1 MHIASSNNKR
11 QYNNTRHIIL
21 LTLHIT
27 PSQSKMNTS
36 TPGNK
41 SFAGSL
47 SLSTLA
53 LSDVLLLLLRFA
65 DIILLFLSCCVVEED
80 TRAEDTARVMV
91 GEKARTDG

>member
-1 MHIASSNNKR
+1 M
-11 QYNNTRHIIL
+11 YNILYDCL

-80 TRAEDTARVMV
+80 TRAEEDTAARVMV
-91 GEKARTDG
+91 GEKARTVG